1 MNLARASRDTDIT
14 VIERRADLGR
24 GLAYSTKDP
33 THLLNVR
40 AANMSAF
47 ADDPEHFFRWLQ
59 NYELRHYDPQHGP
72 DMPTHFSFAPRQ
84 VYGEYLA
91 GLLEK
96 ETPHG
101 VRILHGSVEDI
112 AELPGEVRVKL
123 ADGALISADA
133 VVIATGND
141 PQAELPDS
149 ATTNPWSPGAFD
161 SLASDAPVMII
172 GTGLTMADVVLSL
185 HRSGHHGQVLAV
197 SRRGLRSTVHADV
210 TARALAAEQIP
221 FGAPLS
227 ELTGWLRTLVRLCEA
242 EGKGWRSAIDS
253 LRPHTR
259 RLWQSMDL
267 HQRKRFLRHARPW
280 WEAHRHRMA
289 PTVAL
294 MIGNLIADNHLH
306 ILAAKVMKLE
316 KTGGVVRATL
326 RKRGTQDL
334 QRHDV
339 ARVFNCA
346 GLSDDLRRSTNPAI
360 QALFSRGL
368 ARPDPMSL
376 GLDVSNDNA
385 LLSLNG
391 KTSQRI
397 FAVGPV
403 ARGAFWEI
411 TAVPDIRQQCFDLAG
426 HLAKTLAELSPQG
439 HPAQHR

>member
-1 MNLARASRDTDIT
+1 MLDNRHMPRKVVIVGGGASGVIFAVNLARASSDTDIT
-14 VIERRADLGR
+14 IIERRADLGR

-59 NYELRHYDPQHGP
+59 NYELQHYDPQHGP
-72 DMPTHFSFAPRQ
+72 ATPTHFSFAPRK

-101 VRILHGSVEDI
+101 VRILHASVEDI

-123 ADGALISADA
+123 ADGALFSADA

-149 ATTNPWSPGAFD
+149 ATMNPWSPGAFD
-161 SLASDAPVMII
+161 NLPPDAPVMII
-172 GTGLTMADVVLSL
+172 GTGLTMADVMLSL
-185 HRSGHHGQVLAV
+185 HRSGHHGRVLAV

-210 TARALAAEQIP
+210 TARPLAADQIP

-267 HQRKRFLRHARPW
+267 QQRKRFLRHARPW

-294 MIGNLIADNHLH
+294 MIGNLIADNRLN

-316 KTGGVVRATL
+316 KTGNAVRATL
-326 RKRGTQDL
+326 RQRGT
-334 QRHDV
+334 
-339 ARVFNCA
+339 
-346 GLSDDLRRSTNPAI
+346 
-360 QALFSRGL
+360 
-368 ARPDPMSL
+368 
-376 GLDVSNDNA
+376 
-385 LLSLNG
+385 
-391 KTSQRI
+391 
-397 FAVGPV
+397 
-403 ARGAFWEI
+403 
-411 TAVPDIRQQCFDLAG
+411 
-426 HLAKTLAELSPQG
+426 
-439 HPAQHR
+439 